1 MLISY
6 KNPYFCS
13 VARILLILCKFKT
26 KDHIKKFKK
35 ILFRSIIGLL
45 LLLLFLGVLLSLPSV
60 QSYLGKYV
68 TEQLN
73 KAFGTNIT
81 IDKIAITP
89 FGSVKL
95 GDVLVLDHHH
105 DTLLY
110 VKKLNTSIL
119 SFSKIYNSGHPY
131 LKDVIMHGLDVRIV
145 NYKGEKHTNLDLFI
159 EAFDDG
165 SPSSGKFRMKANKM
179 TINNSRFQYIDYNL
193 NTPKMLDFTNLNGVI
208 EDFFIK
214 GATVTTFIDAISFHD
229 HRGLDVKHMTTDFT
243 YTKRNI
249 LLDKLEMLTLNSEM
263 KGKVELKYER
273 KDFSDFNNK
282 VVFDVQF
289 DKASLASNDLNFFY
303 NEFGKNNH
311 FYIDTHLVGTLNNFT
326 THNLKLVDKYQS
338 EIIGTINFKNL
349 FGKGNQKFYMKGN
362 LDRVSSNYENL
373 KGILPNILGK
383 SLPSVLDK
391 FGDVILSG
399 DVELT
404 QKYIIAKV
412 NLLSV
417 LGLVDGDLAIQNI
430 DNIDNAFYKGNI
442 KLNDFDLGTLLSEKE
457 LGKTTLDLDVDGKGF
472 TQKLLN
478 TFIVGSIDKFYY
490 NGYTYQNITVD
501 GSMKMPYYK
510 GYFNSNDPNLRM
522 DFDGVIDLSK
532 RANNYDFKAQ
542 IDYADLYILNFY
554 KKDSLSIFKGNIN
567 FKANGNS
574 IDNLV
579 GKLEIKDV
587 SYQNTKD
594 YYFFDDFEINSTFDL
609 NNVRTVTINSP
620 DIISGE
626 IVGKYKVKEVQKIV
640 ENALGSLYANYSPNK
655 LAPDQFLNFD
665 FTIYDKIVEV
675 FIPEVSISENTRLK
689 GKINADE
696 GKFELDFS
704 SPIIDAFDNHIENVK
719 VDIDNKNPLYNAYI
733 SVDTIHTKNYKIADF
748 NLINVTVND
757 TLFVRS
763 EFKGGSKSQDS
774 YDLNLYHT
782 IDQEKQSVIGFKKSE
797 VAFKDYT
804 WFINENETND
814 NKIVFDK
821 LLKNFDFQKISL
833 SHNNQKMDFYGKMR
847 DSTFKDLH
855 LTFEDIDLDK
865 VTPSL
870 DSLSFGG
877 NLNGTLQYKQD
888 RDIYDPTADIKIDK
902 LEVNKILLGDLN
914 FSVKGNEKFNQ
925 FSIKSAIEQE
935 GKEHFF
941 LNGDVNF
948 VGEQSS
954 LELEAGFE
962 KFNIAPFGPL
972 IGNVLSNVRGNAT
985 GRATVRGSLSNPEV
999 DGRIYLNDAG
1009 MRVPYLNVDYAFEK
1023 NSIVDLTEHQFSF
1036 RKIEV
1041 TDTKYSTKGILD
1053 GSIRHEKFS
1062 NWQLNLRLDSNNILA
1077 LDTEDTE
1084 DAYYYGTA
1092 FMNGGAS
1099 ITGSIN
1105 ALNIKVAGESE
1116 KGTFI
1121 KIPVNNSESIGDNS
1135 FIKFMTQDEY
1145 KKIKEG
1151 NVVETNKYQGIEL
1164 ELDFNIDQDAN
1175 IEIILDRSSGHAMK
1189 GSGYG
1194 SILIEINTLGKFLMT
1209 GDFQIVEGD
1218 YNFKYGG
1225 LIDKKFKVEK
1235 GGTIRWEG
1243 DPMGAILDLV
1253 ATYKTTANPG
1263 VLLESASFN
1272 KKVDTNVS
1280 ILLNGNLR
1288 NPEPDFNIDFPNV
1301 SSVLKS
1307 EIDYK
1312 LQDKDARQAQAF
1324 ALLATGSFVTS
1335 ETAGNA
1341 AYGPLFERANSI
1353 INGLFADEDSKLQL
1367 GVDYSQGD
1375 RLNEIADRVG
1385 VTLSTQINNRI
1396 SINGKVGVPVG
1407 GVTESVIVGNVEI
1420 LIQLNEDGSL
1430 NAHVFNR
1437 ENDINYIGEGI
1448 GYTQGLGLTYNVEF
1462 DTFKE
1467 MLLKIFNKKKL
1478 NESSNSTTDLPDSDL
1493 PPEFLNYINER
1504 KQKKLEIIRKEPDNV
1519 PEED

>member
-1 MLISY
+1 MLISH

-13 VARILLILCKFKT
+13 VARILFILCKFKT
-26 KDHIKKFKK
+26 KDRIKTFKK

-45 LLLLFLGVLLSLPSV
+45 LLLLFLGILLSLPAV
-60 QSYLGKYV
+60 QSYLGKYA
-68 TEQLN
+68 TDELN
-73 KAFGTNIT
+73 KSFGTNIS
-81 IDKIAITP
+81 IAKIAITP

-95 GDVLVLDHHH
+95 GDVLVLDHHQ

-119 SFSKIYNSGHPY
+119 SFKKIYESGHPY
-131 LKDVIMHGLDVRIV
+131 LKDVILHGLDMRIV
-145 NYKGEKHTNLDLFI
+145 IYKDEKHSNLDLFI
-159 EAFDDG
+159 ESFDDG

-179 TINNSRFQYIDYNL
+179 TVYNSRFQYIDQNL
-193 NTPKMLDFTNLNGVI
+193 NSPQMLDFTQLNAVI
-208 EDFFIK
+208 EDFYIK
-214 GATVTTFIDAISFHD
+214 GATVTTFIEGIAFHD
-229 HRGLDVKHMTTDFT
+229 HRGLVVKQLTTDFT
-243 YTKRNI
+243 YTKQNI
-249 LLDKLEMLTLNSEM
+249 LLDKLEMATPNSEM
-263 KGKVELKYER
+263 KGRVELKYER
-273 KDFSDFNNK
+273 QDFSDFNNK
-282 VVFDVQF
+282 VVFDVTF
-289 DKASLASNDLNFFY
+289 DKASLASNDLNYFY
-303 NEFGKNNH
+303 NEFGVNNQ
-311 FYIDTHLVGTLNNFT
+311 FYIDTHLVGTLNDFT
-326 THNLKLVDKYQS
+326 THNLKLLDKNQS

-349 FGKGNQKFYMKGN
+349 FGKGEQRFYMKGSF
-362 LDRVSSNYENL
+362 DRVSSNYENL

-383 SLPSVLDK
+383 SLPSVLAK
-391 FGDVILSG
+391 LGDVNLSG

-404 QKYIIAKV
+404 QKYIIANV
-412 NLLSV
+412 NLLSK
-417 LGLVDGDLAIQNI
+417 LGIVDGDLAIQNI
-430 DNIDNAFYKGNI
+430 DNIDNASYKGNI
-442 KLNDFDLGTLLSEKE
+442 KLNAFDLGALLSEKD
-457 LGKTTLDLDVDGKGF
+457 LGKATLDLNVDGKGF

-478 TFIVGSIDKFYY
+478 TAVVGSINKFYY

-510 GYFNSNDPNLRM
+510 GYFNSNDPNLKM
-522 DFDGVIDLSK
+522 DFDGIIDLSK
-532 RANNYDFKAQ
+532 KANNYDFKAQ
-542 IDYADLYILNFY
+542 IDYADLYLLNLY
-554 KKDSLSIFKGNIN
+554 KKDSLAIFKGNIN

-579 GKLEIKDV
+579 GKLEINDV
-587 SYQNTKD
+587 SYQNSKD
-594 YYFFDDFEINSTFDL
+594 YYFFDDFEINSTFGAD
-609 NNVRTVTINSP
+609 NVRTITINSP

-675 FIPEVSISENTRLK
+675 FIPDVSISENTRLK

-696 GKFELDFS
+696 GKFVLDFT
-704 SPIIDAFDNHIENVK
+704 SPIIDAFDNHIQNVK
-719 VDIDNKNPLYNAYI
+719 IDIDNKNPLYNAYI
-733 SVDTIHTKNYKIADF
+733 SVDTIHTKSYKIADF
-748 NLINVTVND
+748 NLINVTLND

-782 IDQEKQSVIGFKKSE
+782 IDEEKQSVIGFKKSE

-804 WFINENETND
+804 WFINENETAD

-847 DSTFKDLH
+847 DSTFKDFH
-855 LTFEDIDLDK
+855 LTFDDIDLEK

-877 NLNGTLQYKQD
+877 KLNGMLQYKQD
-888 RDIYDPTADIKIDK
+888 KNIYDPVADITIDN

-914 FSVKGNEKFNQ
+914 FGIKGNEKFNQ
-925 FSIKSAIEQE
+925 FSVKSAIKQD

-948 VGEQSS
+948 VGQQSS
-954 LELEAGFE
+954 LALEAGFD
-962 KFNIAPFGPL
+962 KFNLAPFGPL
-972 IGNVLSNVRGNAT
+972 IGNVLSDVRGNAT
-985 GRATVRGSLSNPEV
+985 GRATVRGTLSDPEV
-999 DGRIYLNDAG
+999 DGRLYLNDAG

-1023 NSIVDLTEHQFSF
+1023 NAIIDLTEHQFSL

-1041 TDTKYSTKGILD
+1041 TDTKYKTQGILD
-1053 GSIRHEKFS
+1053 GTIRHNKFS
-1062 NWQLNLRLDSNNILA
+1062 DWQLNLHLNSNNILA

-1092 FMNGGAS
+1092 FMKGGAS

-1105 ALNIKVAGESE
+1105 ALNIKVSGESE
-1116 KGTFI
+1116 KGTSI
-1121 KIPVNNSESIGDNS
+1121 KIPVDNSENIGDNS
-1135 FIKFMTQDEY
+1135 FIKFMTQEEY
-1145 KKIKEG
+1145 QKIKEG
-1151 NVVETNKYQGIEL
+1151 NVIETNKYQGIEL
-1164 ELDFNIDQDAN
+1164 VLDFDIDQDAN

-1225 LIDKKFKVEK
+1225 LIDKKFKIEK
-1235 GGTIRWEG
+1235 GGTIRWDG
-1243 DPMGAILDLV
+1243 DPMDAVLDLV

-1263 VLLESASFN
+1263 VLLESSSFN

-1288 NPEPDFNIDFPNV
+1288 NPEPDFDIDFPNV

-1307 EIDYK
+1307 EVDYK
-1312 LQDKDARQAQAF
+1312 LQDKDTRQAQAF
-1324 ALLATGSFVTS
+1324 ALLATGDFVTS

-1353 INGLFADEDSKLQL
+1353 INGLFADEDSKLQF

-1375 RLNEIADRVG
+1375 RLNEISDRVG
-1385 VTLSTQINNRI
+1385 VTLSTKINNRI

-1467 MLLKIFNKKKL
+1467 MLRKIFNKKKL
-1478 NESSNSTTDLPDSDL
+1478 NESSNSSTDLPDSDF
-1493 PPEFLNYINER
+1493 PPDFLNYINQR
-1504 KQKKLEIIRKEPDNV
+1504 KQKRAEIIRRETENV

>member
-1 MLISY
+1 M
-6 KNPYFCS
+6 
-13 VARILLILCKFKT
+13 
-26 KDHIKKFKK
+26 
-35 ILFRSIIGLL
+35 
-45 LLLLFLGVLLSLPSV
+45 LLFLGVLLSLPSV

-68 TEQLN
+68 TNELN
-73 KAFGTNIT
+73 KSFGTNIS
-81 IDKIAITP
+81 IAKIAITP

-95 GDVLVLDHHH
+95 GDVLVLDHHQ
-105 DTLLY
+105 DTLLF

-119 SFSKIYNSGHPY
+119 SFKKIYDSGHPY
-131 LKDVIMHGLDVRIV
+131 LKDVILHGLDVRIV
-145 NYKGEKHTNLDLFI
+145 NYKGEKDTNLDRFI
-159 EAFDDG
+159 DAFDDG

-179 TINNSRFQYIDYNL
+179 TVYNSRFQYIDYNL
-193 NTPKMLDFTNLNGVI
+193 NTPKMLDFKKLDALI

-214 GATVTTFIDAISFHD
+214 GANVTTFIDQISFHD
-229 HRGLDVKHMTTDFT
+229 HRGLEVNHLTTDFT
-243 YTKRNI
+243 YTKKNI
-249 LLDKLEMLTLNSEM
+249 LLDKLEMKTPNSEM
-263 KGKVELKYER
+263 KGKVELKYNR
-273 KDFSDFNNK
+273 QDFSDFNNK
-282 VVFDVQF
+282 VIFDVQF
-289 DKASLASNDLNFFY
+289 DKASLASNDLNYFY
-303 NEFGKNNH
+303 NEFGANNQ
-311 FYIDTHLVGTLNNFT
+311 FYIDTHLVGTLNDFT
-326 THNLKLVDKYQS
+326 THNLKLVDKNQS

-349 FGKGNQKFYMKGN
+349 FGKGDQKFFMKGN

-391 FGDVILSG
+391 LGNVILSG

-412 NLLSV
+412 NLMSK
-417 LGLVDGDLAIQNI
+417 LGIVDGDLDIKNI
-430 DNIDNAFYKGNI
+430 DNIDNASYKGNI
-442 KLNDFDLGTLLSEKE
+442 KLNDFDLGTLLSQSE
-457 LGKTTLDLDVDGKGF
+457 LGKTTLDLNVDGKGF

-478 TFIVGSIDKFYY
+478 TSVLGTITKFYY
-490 NGYTYQNITVD
+490 NRYTYQNITVD

-510 GYFNSNDPNLRM
+510 GYFNSNDPNLKM

-532 RANNYDFKAQ
+532 KANNYDFKAQ
-542 IDYADLYILNFY
+542 IDYADLHVLNFY
-554 KKDSLSIFKGNIN
+554 KKDSISIFKGNIN
-567 FKANGNS
+567 FKAHGNS

-579 GKLEIKDV
+579 GKLEINDV
-587 SYQNTKD
+587 SYQNSKD
-594 YYFFDDFEINSTFDL
+594 YYFFDDFEINSTFDAEAI
-609 NNVRTVTINSP
+609 RTITINSP
-620 DIISGE
+620 DIISGQ
-626 IVGKYKVKEVQKIV
+626 IVGKYKVNEVQKIV

-665 FTIYDKIVEV
+665 FTVYDKIVEV
-675 FIPEVSISENTRLK
+675 FIPDVSISENTRLK

-696 GKFELDFS
+696 GKFVLDFT
-704 SPIIDAFDNHIENVK
+704 SPDINAFDNHIQNIKIDV
-719 VDIDNKNPLYNAYI
+719 DNKNPLYNAYI
-733 SVDTIHTKNYKIADF
+733 SIDTIHNKNYKVSDF
-748 NLINVTVND
+748 NLINVTMND

-763 EFKGGSKSQDS
+763 EFKGGSKNQDS

-782 IDQEKQSVIGFKKSE
+782 IDEENQSVIGFKKSE
-797 VAFKDYT
+797 VAFKEYT

-847 DSTFKDLH
+847 DSTYKNFN
-855 LTFEDIDLDK
+855 LTFEDIDLEK

-877 NLNGTLQYKQD
+877 KLNGIVQYKQD
-888 RDIYDPTADIKIDK
+888 KNIYDPISDITIDS
-902 LEVNKILLGDLN
+902 LEINKIVLGDLN
-914 FSVKGNEKFNQ
+914 FSIKGNENFNQ
-925 FSIKSAIEQE
+925 FKVNSSIKQE

-948 VGEQSS
+948 VGQQSS
-954 LELEAGFE
+954 LLLEAGFD
-962 KFNIAPFGPL
+962 KFKLAPFGPL
-972 IGNVLSNVRGNAT
+972 LGNVLADVRGTAT
-985 GRATVRGSLSNPEV
+985 GRATVRGSLSDPEV
-999 DGRIYLNDAG
+999 DGRLYLNDAG
-1009 MRVPYLNVDYAFEK
+1009 MRVPYLNLDYAFEK
-1023 NSIVDLTEHQFSF
+1023 NAIIDLTEHQFSL

-1041 TDTKYSTKGILD
+1041 TDTKYNTKGVLD
-1053 GSIRHEKFS
+1053 GTIRHEKFGD
-1062 NWQLNLRLDSNNILA
+1062 WQLNLHLNSDNILA

-1084 DAYYYGTA
+1084 EAYYYGTA
-1092 FMNGGAS
+1092 FMKGSAS
-1099 ITGSIN
+1099 ITGTIN
-1105 ALNIKVAGESE
+1105 ALNIKVSGESE
-1116 KGTFI
+1116 KGTSI
-1121 KIPVNNSESIGDNS
+1121 KIPVNNSEDIGDNS

-1145 KKIKEG
+1145 KKMKEG
-1151 NVVETNKYQGIEL
+1151 NIIETNKYQGIEL
-1164 ELDFNIDQDAN
+1164 VLDFDIDQDAT

-1189 GSGYG
+1189 GSGEG

-1209 GDFQIVEGD
+1209 GDFQIVEGE

-1243 DPMGAILDLV
+1243 DPMDAVLDLV

-1288 NPEPDFNIDFPNV
+1288 NPEPDFSIDFPSV

-1307 EIDYK
+1307 EVDYK
-1312 LQDKDARQAQAF
+1312 LQDKDTRQTQAF
-1324 ALLATGSFVTS
+1324 ALLATGDFVTS

-1375 RLNEIADRVG
+1375 RLNEISDRVG

-1430 NAHVFNR
+1430 NARVFNR
-1437 ENDINYIGEGI
+1437 ENDINYIVEGI
-1448 GYTQGLGLTYNVEF
+1448 GYTQGMGLTYNVEF

-1467 MLLKIFNKKKL
+1467 MLRKIFNSKKQT
-1478 NESSNSTTDLPDSDL
+1478 NASNSSTDMPDSDL
-1493 PPEFLNYINER
+1493 PPDFLDYINDR
-1504 KQKKLEIIRKEPDNV
+1504 KQKKTEIIKREPEKV
-1519 PEED
+1519 PEID